1 MHIASPKPQ
10 RPDGIGRR
18 TLTARSE
25 AAVLRCGR
33 HKPVGSS
40 PSLTLHLVQ
49 PRAPRRREPMHPCV
63 ARCASATGGSES
75 LTSRYTE
82 HSPTHNTQHTAIVKQ
97 KTVRQA
103 ADAGRDA
110 ATRHFD
116 VPRAG
121 AQPVRLPRLPW
132 PCSANCF
139 LFPSCAVL
147 RRVASPVLFPRE
159 DIIRQGR
166 VAQQRSSE

>member
-1 MHIASPKPQ
+1 MHLASPKPQ

-49 PRAPRRREPMHPCV
+49 PRAPRRREPIHPCV
-63 ARCASATGGSES
+63 AR

-82 HSPTHNTQHTAIVKQ
+82 HSPTHSTQHTAIVKP

-132 PCSANCF
+132 PRSANCF